1 MVTTT
6 TTNSIPTTASDSH
19 TDDFESLLRFEFLP
33 HNHTYSST
41 SQPKTRYAW
50 ERIFGQI
57 HIDGV
62 LGKMKHI
69 QAPPTSVVTDS
80 SSPHYHDHDQYSLTE
95 AQQQEV
101 GHINVA
107 DSSCACVSTS
117 IIDTEAAS
125 FQLNMDNNTDDSEQ
139 LIDTHLQIC
148 SKDEADENTPVILA
162 VSSVVTSDVFASQ
175 NSEIIAIDTD
185 HHHDNM
191 EQNVVHVDDDQSV
204 VSPLI
209 TSTLISKEILSSI
222 VKDRN
227 FRILREL
234 GGLEGVAAK
243 LDTNLDHGIC
253 ISTEDIRNRINRY
266 GSNIYGEELL
276 NTSRSFFNIVLK
288 PTLVNWNIFLL
299 LCIASLSL
307 GSGIKEDPGL
317 NKLGWFDGTAIFVAI
332 FLLVAIPAYR
342 NYKAFRKSQNILNYI
357 QVLRCLK
364 RQLIAVSEIVVGD
377 VVFLKTEDWVPAD
390 GLFIDG
396 DKLKVDDDDSRYV
409 DRVENPFLCYGAKVI
424 EGSGHMLVTSVG
436 NNTSLGEMMMS
447 TTTNDCD
454 LKEQSPFQV
463 KLDNLSSAVQNIS
476 MILTIFILGVSLLM
490 KLFLRKRNGKVGS
503 SNQIN
508 KRSEIQ
514 ELTRSVEKM
523 LSKRRSIGRSL
534 KTMLSLLLV
543 GIQEGLPLVFTL
555 FFFFWNDKMK
565 KKYQVLIRRPCLG
578 VKMGSVTTLICTIEG
593 LITSNQMEVS
603 VFYVGDEEA
612 KRGDDIKTFV
622 TSKDVLEAIHDGVV
636 STLPQ
641 VHMSDQNL
649 ASSIED
655 PLLHWPELKLGMNEI
670 EVERGRRKVLQA
682 KSFCFEKR
690 LSAFLLKKDNDAE
703 ETIHLHWK
711 GTADSILAMCSTYY
725 DNNGIIHQMDDEKR
739 AAFRQRIESLDTKGL
754 EPIAFACR
762 RIEIDGNDDELVD
775 YNGLL
780 YEDGLTWVGLLGLKY
795 PHCSDEKSKAVAD
808 FLKAGVSIK
817 LVSSQRLSVLKTIAM
832 ESGILPVTDL
842 EAANSMI
849 EGEEFRNLSNAD
861 RFNIVDQIVVMGR
874 SLPSDKLLFVQ
885 CLKREGEIVAVTG
898 TTLSD
903 SPSLKAADV
912 GILMGKK
919 NINSEMAKENS
930 GIVILDSGK
939 YFNSIKTILLFG
951 RCNYQ
956 NIRKFTQFQLI
967 FIGSSLVINLI
978 TTISIGDSPFPS
990 LQLLLV
996 NLIVS
1001 SLAAFAMLTI
1011 PPKTVELLE
1020 MKPIKH
1026 SDEPLISKLM
1036 WRNILFHVCYQA
1048 VVLLSFQF
1056 IKIGLSDSVKSAI
1069 VFNGFVLYNILNQ
1082 FNARDIEKKNVFKGL
1097 SCIFEGKTYRF
1108 LVAVGVPIFL
1118 LVVVMEFAAKYTD
1131 VAKLN
1136 LFQWVIC
1143 FVFAFTSSPVDCIGK
1158 YLLPSACFFTNIGN

>member
-6 TTNSIPTTASDSH
+6 ATISIPTADPITTASDSH
-19 TDDFESLLRFEFLP
+19 TDDFEFLLRFEILP
-33 HNHTYSST
+33 HNHTYSS
-41 SQPKTRYAW
+41 SSHPKTRYAW
-50 ERIFGQI
+50 ERIFR
-57 HIDGV
+57 
-62 LGKMKHI
+62 MKHI

-80 SSPHYHDHDQYSLTE
+80 SSPHYHDHEQYSLAE
-95 AQQQEV
+95 AQQKEV

-117 IIDTEAAS
+117 ITDTEAAS

-148 SKDEADENTPVILA
+148 NKDEADDNTSVILA
-162 VSSVVTSDVFASQ
+162 ASSDVTSDAFASQ
-175 NSEIIAIDTD
+175 NSEIIAIAIDTD

-253 ISTEDIRNRINRY
+253 ISTEDIPTKY
-266 GSNIYGEELL
+266 F
-276 NTSRSFFNIVLK
+276 RSFFNIVSK

-299 LCIASLSL
+299 FC
-307 GSGIKEDPGL
+307 EDPGL
-317 NKLGWFDGTAIFVAI
+317 NNLGWFDGTAIFVAI

-357 QVLRCLK
+357 EVLRC
-364 RQLIAVSEIVVGD
+364 D

-396 DKLKVDDDDSRYV
+396 EKLKVDDDDSRYR

-424 EGSGHMLVTSVG
+424 EDL
-436 NNTSLGEMMMS
+436 MMMS

-454 LKEQSPFQV
+454 LKEQSPFLV
-463 KLDNLSSAVQNIS
+463 A
-476 MILTIFILGVSLLM
+476 LLM

-508 KRSEIQ
+508 KKSEIQ
-514 ELTRSVEKM
+514 DLTRSVEKL
-523 LSKRRSIGRSL
+523 LSNE
-534 KTMLSLLLV
+534 
-543 GIQEGLPLVFTL
+543 EGLPFGFSL
-555 FFFFWNDKMK
+555 FFFFWNEKMK

-603 VFYVGDEEA
+603 
-612 KRGDDIKTFV
+612 TFV
-622 TSKDVLEAIHDGVV
+622 TSKDVLEAIHDGIV

-641 VHMSDQNL
+641 VH
-649 ASSIED
+649 
-655 PLLHWPELKLGMNEI
+655 
-670 EVERGRRKVLQA
+670 
-682 KSFCFEKR
+682 
-690 LSAFLLKKDNDAE
+690 KDNDAE

-711 GTADSILAMCSTYY
+711 GTAETILAMCSTCY
-725 DNNGIIHQMDDEKR
+725 DNGGIVHPMDDEKR
-739 AAFRQRIESLDTKGL
+739 AAFTQRIQSLDSKGL

-762 RIEIDGNDDELVD
+762 QIEIDGNDDELVD
-775 YNGLL
+775 YNGFL

-795 PHCSDEKSKAVAD
+795 PH
-808 FLKAGVSIK
+808 FSIK
-817 LVSSQRLSVLKTIAM
+817 LVSSRRLSVLKTIAM
-832 ESGILPVTDL
+832 ESGILPL
-842 EAANSMI
+842 LWEA
-849 EGEEFRNLSNAD
+849 
-861 RFNIVDQIVVMGR
+861 
-874 SLPSDKLLFVQ
+874 SLASDKLLFVQ
-885 CLKREGEIVAVTG
+885 CLKRKGEIVAVTG

-912 GILMGKK
+912 GILMGKRISTR
-919 NINSEMAKENS
+919 NGERE
-930 GIVILDSGK
+930 
-939 YFNSIKTILLFG
+939 F
-951 RCNYQ
+951 
-956 NIRKFTQFQLI
+956 
-967 FIGSSLVINLI
+967 SLVINLV
-978 TTISIGDSPFPS
+978 TTISTGDSPFPS
-990 LQLLLV
+990 LH
-996 NLIVS
+996 
-1001 SLAAFAMLTI
+1001 LAAFAMLTI
-1011 PPKTVELLE
+1011 PPKNPPYLKTYVEE
-1020 MKPIKH
+1020 H
-1026 SDEPLISKLM
+1026 TCS
-1036 WRNILFHVCYQA
+1036 C
-1048 VVLLSFQF
+1048 LLSSSGFAKFSVHQDRV
-1056 IKIGLSDSVKSAI
+1056 IDSVKSAT

-1082 FNARDIEKKNVFKGL
+1082 FNVRDIEKKNVFKGL

-1131 VAKLN
+1131 VAKLT

-1143 FVFAFTSSPVDCIGK
+1143 FVFAFTSI
-1158 YLLPSACFFTNIGN
+1158 A